1 LLVVLQD
8 GFALPPIP
16 PPMVRLGDANNANV
30 CSWRATGEIVSV
42 TLEAMSLE
50 VVLGLVAVSVSH
62 QSSAAAL

>member
-1 LLVVLQD
+1 
-8 GFALPPIP
+8 
-16 PPMVRLGDANNANV
+16 MVQLGDANNANV

-62 QSSAAAL
+62 QSSAEAL